1 MADNTRSKSTKR
13 QNQKTQFEN
22 HSNLSDEEM
31 VAETYKANEK
41 ASSSTQATKKL
52 KKMDDLSSPSIP
64 NNNDNNMN
72 IDDKNEMEHPISSEP
87 DVSSRDTP
95 LNISRTPIINS
106 QDAMDTDLPE
116 NDSDKGITQRS
127 ADTQITSDTNNDV
140 NSHNLEIFK
149 EYNSRSDCQYIL
161 FFTRDQ
167 FDKEKSNNEILND
180 LKNAFLMEK
189 DIIEYK
195 TNKKATIEF
204 YTILIGTETTFNKLK
219 EKPIALL
226 NNTTPKI
233 YSRDAIDNLINY
245 DINNLRSCSIN
256 LLNVPI
262 NYDIN
267 LLIKHIANF
276 TNSAIDSYKEFIPNR
291 RLSNRNL
298 PSRIKFNLRSPT
310 YKKVTLTFNKPN
322 AVEYLLSQ
330 HKWGILIENFLIRI
344 VPIDEQQ
351 HNFKHRTTPT
361 YVVTG
366 IPLNANVLDLIPLTD
381 HLNARSI
388 DFLPTKPVSLHKV
401 ANIYCNT
408 DDDNHKFNLN
418 DTCGYCGKENH
429 NVYNCSEV
437 DYTIIPH
444 NKERKYRKRFLKRQN
459 SYTLNDN
466 VKSSFDQIKPL
477 MSSQRNRPNLNGRNN
492 TRPSYNQGYQ
502 MQKPNNP
509 AFNHRDRRHNRNLTS
524 RSTSIP
530 HNDMNNWDENPNSV
544 NATNPTIKD
553 KQKTSV
559 KSNNDELLN
568 RINHLE
574 TIIKDLSSEITGLKI
589 TDKQHKKDIIFL
601 KEQETRHAN
610 NMEKLNQHL
619 ATINNNMTQ
628 QSAVISGV
636 PKIVSFLENLEQNGF
651 FTQFD
656 TNNQAYGSTNYSYPH
671 HDNFVNE
678 EHLQDEYND
687 SQSGYESSS
696 TVETHNVFPDT
707 DYTPSKPTRG
717 YPTITSSISNK
728 FGNMLGLGHKQ
739 Q

>member
-1 MADNTRSKSTKR
+1 
-13 QNQKTQFEN
+13 
-22 HSNLSDEEM
+22 
-31 VAETYKANEK
+31 
-41 ASSSTQATKKL
+41 
-52 KKMDDLSSPSIP
+52 
-64 NNNDNNMN
+64 
-72 IDDKNEMEHPISSEP
+72 MEHPISSEP
-87 DVSSRDTP
+87 DVSSRDTSTS
-95 LNISRTPIINS
+95 ISQTPIINS

-116 NDSDKGITQRS
+116 INSDKGITQGS

-149 EYNSRSDCQYIL
+149 EYNSRSDSQYIL

-180 LKNAFLMEK
+180 LKNAFLMEN

-204 YTILIGTETTFNKLK
+204 YTILIGTEITFNKLK
-219 EKPIALL
+219 EKPVALL
-226 NNTTPKI
+226 NNTAPKI
-233 YSRDAIDNLINY
+233 YSREAIDNLINY
-245 DINNLRSCSIN
+245 DISNLRARSVN

-276 TNSAIDSYKEFIPNR
+276 TSSAIDSYKEFIPNR
-291 RLSNRNL
+291 L
-298 PSRIKFNLRSPT
+298 
-310 YKKVTLTFNKPN
+310 TLTFNKPN

-351 HNFKHRTTPT
+351 HNFKNRTTPT

-366 IPLNANVLDLIPLTD
+366 IPLNANILDLIPLTD

-388 DFLPTKPVSLHKV
+388 EFLPTKPVSLHKV

-408 DDDNHKFNLN
+408 DDDNHVQFTKFDTNFQGFQLHIYPAQKFNLN
-418 DTCGYCGKENH
+418 DTCGFCGKENH
-429 NVYNCSEV
+429 NVYDCSET

-444 NKERKYRKRFLKRQN
+444 NKERKYRKKFLKRQN
-459 SYTLNDN
+459 AYTLNDN
-466 VKSSFDQIKPL
+466 VKLSYDQIKPL
-477 MSSQRNRPNLNGRNN
+477 MSSQRNHPNLHDRHN
-492 TRPSYNQGYQ
+492 TRPSPNQGYHT
-502 MQKPNNP
+502 KTPNNSTFAP
-509 AFNHRDRRHNRNLTS
+509 RDKRYNRGPVS
-524 RSTSIP
+524 RSTIIP
-530 HNDMNNWDENPNSV
+530 DNDMNNWDVNPNNS
-544 NATNPTIKD
+544 NTNKPTIKG
-553 KQKTSV
+553 KQRASDN
-559 KSNNDELLN
+559 SNNDELLN
-568 RINHLE
+568 RIVHLE

-619 ATINNNMTQ
+619 TTINENMNKQT
-628 QSAVISGV
+628 ATISGV

-651 FTQFD
+651 FSQFND
-656 TNNQAYGSTNYSYPH
+656 NNQAYGSNNYSYPP
-671 HDNFVNE
+671 HDEFVTE
-678 EHLQDEYND
+678 EHLQEEYND

-707 DYTPSKPTRG
+707 DYTPSRPTGG

-728 FGNMLGLGHKQ
+728 FGNMLGLGHRQ